1 MWTDISLKDDVNSSS
16 SLISF
21 FPAHF
26 FLAGSFSFPSD
37 ETASS
42 WFLGKTDKTSLPR
55 SNLPAN
61 ALRKN
66 PKNALSSR
74 TTHRWSKHTHTCILA
89 QNQRLSLNNLFW
101 ELKRRL
107 YCRFGGQQIS
117 RFEVNSVKRYSE
129 SWSSQSI
136 CSELIIIRCVKLILD
151 W

>member
-42 WFLGKTDKTSLPR
+42 WFLGKTDSWVYLVQIFLQTPSG
-55 SNLPAN
+55 
-61 ALRKN
+61 
-66 PKNALSSR
+66 R
-74 TTHRWSKHTHTCILA
+74 TQRTLWVHKQRTDDLNTHTCILA